1 MIMNKLFFLLSIV
14 LALLLT
20 TPAHAQFGPVNDI
33 DNKYA
38 TDLPKAGSD
47 APMFKLKTIDGKTF
61 KLSSLKGKVVVLD
74 FWASWCPDCRHD
86 MPDVKR
92 IYERFKDKTA
102 FVGVSF
108 DTDKDAWASAVDKY
122 GIGYTQ
128 VSELKKM
135 REAEITKT
143 YGIHWIPSYVV
154 VGVDGK
160 VLLST
165 VLTWKLEKKLM
176 ELFPDNNKP
185 ESTTAALT
193 IQGSKGKLSTLIVK
207 PAAKEGQ
214 KMDVAIIMH
223 GFTGNKNE
231 TLHQAISQELLK
243 EGIASVR
250 FDFNG
255 HGQSEGRFEDM
266 TVPNEI
272 VDAKAVFHYVRALP
286 WVRNIYLVG
295 HSQGGV
301 VASMTAGELGTD
313 SIQGVVL
320 LAPAAVLRE
329 DAIRGNTMGMSFDPL
344 DPPEKVKMFNGLY
357 LGGDYIRTAFSLPI
371 YETAAKYQGNAMMIH
386 GNADHVVP
394 YTYSERYHAIWP
406 KSKLSILEHF
416 DHGFS
421 QNQQKVAEMVAEYL
435 KPF

>member
-1 MIMNKLFFLLSIV
+1 
-14 LALLLT
+14 
-20 TPAHAQFGPVNDI
+20 
-33 DNKYA
+33 
-38 TDLPKAGSD
+38 
-47 APMFKLKTIDGKTF
+47 
-61 KLSSLKGKVVVLD
+61 
-74 FWASWCPDCRHD
+74 
-86 MPDVKR
+86 
-92 IYERFKDKTA
+92 
-102 FVGVSF
+102 
-108 DTDKDAWASAVDKY
+108 
-122 GIGYTQ
+122 
-128 VSELKKM
+128 M

-272 VDAKAVFHYVRALP
+272 EDAKAVFHYVRALP